1 MRCWHVLEAFGKGPP
16 AEGECRVI
24 DATGMEANA
33 AMKRIWRWKRG
44 ETHQEVL
51 ERRPNRPFFN
61 GLLTAR

>member
-1 MRCWHVLEAFGKGPP
+1 MRCWHVLEPLAKAHLLKGMS
-16 AEGECRVI
+16 GD

-33 AMKRIWRWKRG
+33 AMKSVWRWKRG